1 MKVEI
6 IEKTENPLFKR
17 TEVRF
22 KADHAGEPT
31 PKRLDA
37 RAQLAAQLGVAE
49 ELIVIEKLAS
59 THGRQ
64 VASGIARV
72 YSSREQL
79 EGLEPKFLLERD
91 MPKEAKAKAKPEEK
105 PKVEKPPEKK
115 VEEPK
120 EAKPEEPKVEK
131 PPEKKVE
138 EPKEAKPE
146 EPKVEK
152 PPEKK
157 VEEPKEAKPEE
168 KPKEAAKPEKPE
180 AEEAAEAPEGAKAE
194 EKAKEAVEGGK
205 EG

>member
-6 IEKTENPLFKR
+6 IEKMENPLFKR
-17 TEVRF
+17 TEVKF

-79 EGLEPKFLLERD
+79 EGLEPKFLLKRD
-91 MPKEAKAKAKPEEK
+91 MPKEAKAEAKPEEK

-115 VEEPK
+115 VEKPK
-120 EAKPEEPKVEK
+120 EAKPEEPKE
-131 PPEKKVE
+131 
-138 EPKEAKPE
+138 EAKPKKPEAGKAE
-146 EPKVEK
+146 ET
-152 PPEKK
+152 PEG
-157 VEEPKEAKPEE
+157 AKPEE
-168 KPKEAAKPEKPE
+168 KVKEADKGG
-180 AEEAAEAPEGAKAE
+180 EEG
-194 EKAKEAVEGGK
+194 
-205 EG
+205 

>member
-17 TEVRF
+17 IEVKF

-37 RAQLAAQLGVAE
+37 RAQLAAQLDVAE

-64 VASGIARV
+64 MASGIARV

-79 EGLEPKFLLERD
+79 EGLEPKFLLKRD
-91 MPKEAKAKAKPEEK
+91 MPKETNAEIKPEEK

-120 EAKPEEPKVEK
+120 EAKPEEPK
-131 PPEKKVE
+131 
-138 EPKEAKPE
+138 
-146 EPKVEK
+146 
-152 PPEKK
+152 
-157 VEEPKEAKPEE
+157 
-168 KPKEAAKPEKPE
+168 EAAKPEKPE
-180 AEEAAEAPEGAKAE
+180 AKKAKETPEEAKPE
-194 EKAKEAVEGGK
+194 EKVKEAVEGGK

>member
-6 IEKTENPLFKR
+6 IEKKENPLFKR
-17 TEVRF
+17 TEVKF
-22 KADHAGEPT
+22 KADHAGGPT

-79 EGLEPKFLLERD
+79 EELEPKFLLKRG
-91 MPKEAKAKAKPEEK
+91 MPKEAKAEEKPEEK
-105 PKVEKPPEKK
+105 PKVEKAPEKK

-120 EAKPEEPKVEK
+120 EAKPEQP
-131 PPEKKVE
+131 KKV
-138 EPKEAKPE
+138 
-146 EPKVEK
+146 
-152 PPEKK
+152 
-157 VEEPKEAKPEE
+157 
-168 KPKEAAKPEKPE
+168 AKPEKSE
-180 AEEAAEAPEGAKAE
+180 AEKAGETSEGAKPE

>member
-17 TEVRF
+17 TEVKF
-22 KADHAGEPT
+22 KADHAGGPT

-79 EGLEPKFLLERD
+79 EGLEPKFLLKRD
-91 MPKEAKAKAKPEEK
+91 MPKEAKAEVKPEEK

-115 VEEPK
+115 VEVPK
-120 EAKPEEPKVEK
+120 EAKPEEPK
-131 PPEKKVE
+131 E
-138 EPKEAKPE
+138 E
-146 EPKVEK
+146 
-152 PPEKK
+152 
-157 VEEPKEAKPEE
+157 
-168 KPKEAAKPEKPE
+168 AKPEKPE
-180 AEEAAEAPEGAKAE
+180 AEKAEETHEGAKPEEKVKEAAESG
-194 EKAKEAVEGGK
+194 EGG
-205 EG
+205 

>member
-17 TEVRF
+17 TEVKF

-79 EGLEPKFLLERD
+79 EGLEPKFLLKRD
-91 MPKEAKAKAKPEEK
+91 MPKEAKAEAKPEEK

-115 VEEPK
+115 VEKPK
-120 EAKPEEPKVEK
+120 EAKPEEPKE
-131 PPEKKVE
+131 
-138 EPKEAKPE
+138 EAKPKKPEAGKAE
-146 EPKVEK
+146 ET
-152 PPEKK
+152 PEG
-157 VEEPKEAKPEE
+157 AKPEE
-168 KPKEAAKPEKPE
+168 KVKEADKGG
-180 AEEAAEAPEGAKAE
+180 EEG
-194 EKAKEAVEGGK
+194 
-205 EG
+205 

>member
-17 TEVRF
+17 TEVKF

-79 EGLEPKFLLERD
+79 EGLEPKFLLKRD
-91 MPKEAKAKAKPEEK
+91 MPKDAKAEVKPEEK
-105 PKVEKPPEKK
+105 
-115 VEEPK
+115 PK
-120 EAKPEEPKVEK
+120 EAKPEEPKE
-131 PPEKKVE
+131 
-138 EPKEAKPE
+138 EAKPKKPEAEKAE
-146 EPKVEK
+146 ETSEG
-152 PPEKK
+152 
-157 VEEPKEAKPEE
+157 AKPEE
-168 KPKEAAKPEKPE
+168 KVKEADKGG
-180 AEEAAEAPEGAKAE
+180 EEG
-194 EKAKEAVEGGK
+194 
-205 EG
+205 

>member
-17 TEVRF
+17 TEVKF

-79 EGLEPKFLLERD
+79 EGLEPKFLLKRD
-91 MPKEAKAKAKPEEK
+91 MPKGAKAEAKPEEK

-115 VEEPK
+115 VEKPK
-120 EAKPEEPKVEK
+120 EAKPEEPKE
-131 PPEKKVE
+131 
-138 EPKEAKPE
+138 EAKPKKPEAEKAE
-146 EPKVEK
+146 ET
-152 PPEKK
+152 PEG
-157 VEEPKEAKPEE
+157 AKPEE
-168 KPKEAAKPEKPE
+168 KVKEADKGG
-180 AEEAAEAPEGAKAE
+180 EEG
-194 EKAKEAVEGGK
+194 
-205 EG
+205 

>member
-17 TEVRF
+17 TEVKF

-31 PKRLDA
+31 PKRLDV

-64 VASGIARV
+64 AASGIARV

-79 EGLEPKFLLERD
+79 EGLEPKFLLKRD
-91 MPKEAKAKAKPEEK
+91 MPKEVKAEVKPEEK

-120 EAKPEEPKVEK
+120 EAKPE
-131 PPEKKVE
+131 
-138 EPKEAKPE
+138 
-146 EPKVEK
+146 
-152 PPEKK
+152 
-157 VEEPKEAKPEE
+157 
-168 KPKEAAKPEKPE
+168 KPKEVAKPEKPE
-180 AEEAAEAPEGAKAE
+180 AEKVRETPEGAKSE
-194 EKAKEAVEGGK
+194 EKVKEAAEGGK

>member
-17 TEVRF
+17 TEVKF
-22 KADHAGEPT
+22 KADHRGEPT

-64 VASGIARV
+64 AASGIARV

-79 EGLEPKFLLERD
+79 EGLEPKFLLMRG
-91 MPKEAKAKAKPEEK
+91 MPKEAKAEAKPEEK

-115 VEEPK
+115 VGEPK
-120 EAKPEEPKVEK
+120 E
-131 PPEKKVE
+131 
-138 EPKEAKPE
+138 EAKT
-146 EPKVEK
+146 
-152 PPEKK
+152 
-157 VEEPKEAKPEE
+157 
-168 KPKEAAKPEKPE
+168 EKPE
-180 AEEAAEAPEGAKAE
+180 AEKARKPAEGAKPG
-194 EKAKEAVEGGK
+194 EKVKGGR
-205 EG
+205 

>member
-17 TEVRF
+17 TEVKF

-91 MPKEAKAKAKPEEK
+91 MPKEAKAEAKPEEK
-105 PKVEKPPEKK
+105 
-115 VEEPK
+115 
-120 EAKPEEPKVEK
+120 
-131 PPEKKVE
+131 
-138 EPKEAKPE
+138 
-146 EPKVEK
+146 PKVEK

-180 AEEAAEAPEGAKAE
+180 AEKAGEAPEGAKPE
-194 EKAKEAVEGGK
+194 EKAKEAVESGK

>member
-17 TEVRF
+17 TEVKF
-22 KADHAGEPT
+22 KADHRGEPT

-64 VASGIARV
+64 AASGIARV

-79 EGLEPKFLLERD
+79 EGLEPKFLLKRG
-91 MPKEAKAKAKPEEK
+91 MPKEAKAEAKPEEK

-115 VEEPK
+115 VGEPK
-120 EAKPEEPKVEK
+120 EAKPKGPKEEAKTEK
-131 PPEKKVE
+131 PGAEK
-138 EPKEAKPE
+138 ARKP
-146 EPKVEK
+146 
-152 PPEKK
+152 
-157 VEEPKEAKPEE
+157 A
-168 KPKEAAKPEKPE
+168 
-180 AEEAAEAPEGAKAE
+180 EGAKPGEKVKEVAE
-194 EKAKEAVEGGK
+194 SGK

>member
-17 TEVRF
+17 TEVKF
-22 KADHAGEPT
+22 KADHRGEPT

-79 EGLEPKFLLERD
+79 EGLEPKFLLKRG
-91 MPKEAKAKAKPEEK
+91 MPKEAKAEEKPEEK
-105 PKVEKPPEKK
+105 PKVEKLPEKK
-115 VEEPK
+115 AEEPK
-120 EAKPEEPKVEK
+120 E
-131 PPEKKVE
+131 
-138 EPKEAKPE
+138 EAKT
-146 EPKVEK
+146 EK
-152 PPEKK
+152 H
-157 VEEPKEAKPEE
+157 
-168 KPKEAAKPEKPE
+168 E
-180 AEEAAEAPEGAKAE
+180 AEKARKPAEGAKPGEKVKEVAE
-194 EKAKEAVEGGK
+194 SGK

>member
-17 TEVRF
+17 TEVKF

-59 THGRQ
+59 TYGRQ

-79 EGLEPKFLLERD
+79 ERLEPKFLLERD
-91 MPKEAKAKAKPEEK
+91 MPKEAKAEAKPEEK
-105 PKVEKPPEKK
+105 PN
-115 VEEPK
+115 
-120 EAKPEEPKVEK
+120 
-131 PPEKKVE
+131 
-138 EPKEAKPE
+138 
-146 EPKVEK
+146 VEK

-180 AEEAAEAPEGAKAE
+180 AEKAGEAPEGAKPE

>member
-17 TEVRF
+17 TEVKF

-64 VASGIARV
+64 AASGIARV

-79 EGLEPKFLLERD
+79 EGLEPKFLLKRD
-91 MPKEAKAKAKPEEK
+91 MPKEAKAEAKHEEK
-105 PKVEKPPEKK
+105 PKAEKPPEKK
-115 VEEPK
+115 VEGPK
-120 EAKPEEPKVEK
+120 EAKPEEPK
-131 PPEKKVE
+131 E
-138 EPKEAKPE
+138 E
-146 EPKVEK
+146 
-152 PPEKK
+152 
-157 VEEPKEAKPEE
+157 
-168 KPKEAAKPEKPE
+168 AKPEKPE
-180 AEEAAEAPEGAKAE
+180 QEKARKPPEGAKPE
-194 EKAKEAVEGGK
+194 EKVEEAAKSGK